1 VIDSNGNYIYK
12 NSKLTE
18 IVGDVPAKVVDAEAW
33 KISLDIMKEKT
44 PQIVEEKT
52 PNGNYY
58 LTVKSPLFINDEV
71 EGVIGVAVNIT
82 DRKKVEE
89 LNSRLK
95 MQEEVYK
102 IAREVAHDMASPVS
116 SLKIIEHLYEEK
128 FSEKDKKI
136 FNSAITSIEK
146 MAEKMLVKYK
156 NE

>member
-1 VIDSNGNYIYK
+1 MIDSNGNYIYK